1 MLRDDLG
8 KISSFVEAPVHVDLH
23 LPEQQVGVSQ
33 GLVDQGAGG
42 EIERGTVGLAVG
54 HLLKTGNATSS
65 DISQSDI
72 ISTGCNPEVPRVNLS
87 TECAV

>member
-54 HLLKTGNATSS
+54 HLLKAPTSS
-65 DISQSDI
+65 RKQTS
-72 ISTGCNPEVPRVNLS
+72 
-87 TECAV
+87 